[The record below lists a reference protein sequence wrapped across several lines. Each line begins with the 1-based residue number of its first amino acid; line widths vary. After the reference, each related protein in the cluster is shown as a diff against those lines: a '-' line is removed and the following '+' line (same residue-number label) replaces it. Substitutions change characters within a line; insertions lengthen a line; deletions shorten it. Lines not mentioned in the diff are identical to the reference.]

1 MISRTVEG
9 ARREATK
16 LGLSERFT
24 VDAGDF
30 FETVPDADLY
40 LLKMILHDWDD
51 EQSIRI
57 LRNCRASVRA
67 GGSAL
72 IAEMVIDELD
82 GSNNATRAD
91 MNMLS
96 VTDRGMERDLEEYDA
111 ATFHTEP
118 AQLAAH
124 TARAVSH
131 GVAHITTQLEWN
143 ESSLALTKS

>member
-1 MISRTVEG
+1 LISRTVEG

-16 LGLSERFT
+16 RVLSERFT
-24 VDAGDF
+24 VDADF
-30 FETVPDADLY
+30 VETVPDADLY

-82 GSNNATRAD
+82 GSNKATRAD

-118 AQLAAH
+118 GATRGPHGARGLA
-124 TARAVSH
+124 RS
-131 GVAHITTQLEWN
+131 G
-143 ESSLALTKS
+143 